1 MVNLK
6 YGNPPPLY
14 RDRHVEESCQ
24 AAYVEAAAPPPTPTL
39 TSLLC
44 FRSCPPA
51 QQLSF
56 LHRGLLSNLYL
67 HTPDC
72 PVPLLQWLFQVR
84 SADLPLDGGS
94 ALAQHPGQH
103 CCGEDGHVPPL
114 AFGCCW
120 VCPTRGKRREAA
132 YGDSHP
138 EVQGLAC
145 GRAPLPDQSVCLIG
159 CRLCHQKPSL

>member
-1 MVNLK
+1 MEIPRHFAEIGMLRK
-6 YGNPPPLY
+6 AARPSMWRPP
-14 RDRHVEESCQ
+14 
-24 AAYVEAAAPPPTPTL
+24 PPPTPTL

-44 FRSCPPA
+44 FHSCPPA

-67 HTPDC
+67 HTQDC

-114 AFGCCW
+114 GLW
-120 VCPTRGKRREAA
+120 VLLGV
-132 YGDSHP
+132 SHP
-138 EVQGLAC
+138 GQEEG
-145 GRAPLPDQSVCLIG
+145 G
-159 CRLCHQKPSL
+159 SLW